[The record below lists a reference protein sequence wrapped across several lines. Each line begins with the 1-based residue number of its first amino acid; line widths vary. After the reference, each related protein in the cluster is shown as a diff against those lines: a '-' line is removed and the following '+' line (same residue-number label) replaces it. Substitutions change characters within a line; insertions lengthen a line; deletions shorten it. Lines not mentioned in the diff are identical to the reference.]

1 MQIKHNR
8 IHLLLYLQA
17 KAATLTIAQGF
28 SLAYQ
33 SWQEVRKPARREKEE
48 QSDNVVVTTAV
59 VEKHPFDVE
68 GGIIGDYCE
77 DTTFNS
83 KILLIVG
90 VANNKVEDL
99 LIDWTKKDE
108 SRKPWDK
115 IKEFEDSEPKASSWI
130 QFDASDMNTQFER

>member
-59 VEKHPFDVE
+59 VEKQPFDVE
-68 GGIIGDYCE
+68 GGIIGDYCAN
-77 DTTFNS
+77 TT
-83 KILLIVG
+83 LLLV
-90 VANNKVEDL
+90 
-99 LIDWTKKDE
+99 
-108 SRKPWDK
+108 RYC
-115 IKEFEDSEPKASSWI
+115 
-130 QFDASDMNTQFER
+130 